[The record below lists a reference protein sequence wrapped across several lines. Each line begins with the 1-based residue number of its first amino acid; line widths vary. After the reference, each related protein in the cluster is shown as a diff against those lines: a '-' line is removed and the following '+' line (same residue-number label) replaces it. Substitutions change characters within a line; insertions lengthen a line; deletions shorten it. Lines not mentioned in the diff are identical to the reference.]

1 MKTENEEWSVKTFR
15 ELLKRHIKA
24 QEASDME
31 KVSCRITV
39 SNLDLRRNVF
49 SVEKDPGATNASNT
63 QASNQD
69 EEDEPGTG
77 RGSLKKVTR

>member
-24 QEASDME
+24 QETSDME
-31 KVSCRITV
+31 KVSCQITV

-49 SVEKDPGATNASNT
+49 LVEKDTGVTNASNT
-63 QASNQD
+63 KSYNRD
-69 EEDEPGTG
+69 E
-77 RGSLKKVTR
+77 